1 MWGLILKVL
10 KLIFSLASKNI
21 AFKPLHPWLLKLDAW
36 CEKKLGIDIIKQEKK
51 FHQKWPRISKR
62 IAVLE
67 RDSHPPICL
76 KEFDCYHDL
85 VKRIE
90 KLEKK

>member
-51 FHQKWPRISKR
+51 FHEKYPGISKR
-62 IAVLE
+62 IA
-67 RDSHPPICL
+67 L
-76 KEFDCYHDL
+76 KDFDGYHEL

-90 KLEKK
+90 ELEKK